1 MIPVTD
7 ESGAV
12 YHAEGNVGTLDESA
26 YLTVMIDGAKHF
38 FLLDP
43 ATERTTA
50 FTRFPPGAAER
61 RALAKQGVSGSY
73 IKFRPRRTEQEEED
87 TRSERVVSWADEV

>member
-12 YHAEGNVGTLDESA
+12 YHAEGHVGTLDESA

-38 FLLDP
+38 FVLDS

-50 FTRFPPGAAER
+50 FTHFPPGAAER

-73 IKFRPRRTEQEEED
+73 NKLRPRTEQQEED
-87 TRSERVVSWADEV
+87 IPPERVVSWADDV